1 MNENIFTMS
10 KNGVSEYC
18 CTVVRIGEV
27 LPIEGSDFLGQTLIF
42 GESIVV
48 RKDSIKE
55 GDFVFYATNETQL
68 NKKFLSVNNLFEI
81 GERSLNSNYETVE
94 KLMQENRVDEAKS
107 LVGFFNK
114 HGRVK
119 MIRLRGIVS
128 MGFVF
133 KKEELVRYNPKVA
146 DVDLESIVGVDF
158 DTIDGELFVKAYV
171 KPLPEE
177 RSKSNANRADKKIK
191 KFNRMIPGQFSFH
204 YDTNPLQKNIHRI
217 KPTDIVTISLKEHGT
232 SAIFANILTKKPIN
246 LSLIDKIF
254 NKKYRNEIKNVIN
267 KSKNSYVLKQNKENK
282 ISELRKHIKPN
293 FVVGYG
299 NVYASRK
306 IIKNQTINQNVGK
319 GYYKSDV
326 WGYYN
331 KLIEKYISKGMT
343 LYGEILG
350 YVPETN
356 TPIQGSYDYGCK
368 PGESYLMPYRITT
381 VENGKKK
388 EWNVEDVYKW
398 TVKLLK
404 DVPSLKQ
411 NVKPIKILYHGTLKD
426 LYPEISTTEH
436 WHDNVL
442 QAMKKDK
449 EHFAM
454 EENEP
459 FCKNKV
465 PREGL
470 CIRIDNDEIAEC
482 FKLKCQRFIDKESKE
497 IDKGN
502 VDIEMEQAY
511 CNNEEN

>member
-1 MNENIFTMS
+1 ME
-10 KNGVSEYC
+10 
-18 CTVVRIGEV
+18 
-27 LPIEGSDFLGQTLIF
+27 
-42 GESIVV
+42 IV
-48 RKDSIKE
+48 
-55 GDFVFYATNETQL
+55 
-68 NKKFLSVNNLFEI
+68 
-81 GERSLNSNYETVE
+81 
-94 KLMQENRVDEAKS
+94 
-107 LVGFFNK
+107 
-114 HGRVK
+114 
-119 MIRLRGIVS
+119 
-128 MGFVF
+128 
-133 KKEELVRYNPKVA
+133 
-146 DVDLESIVGVDF
+146 
-158 DTIDGELFVKAYV
+158 
-171 KPLPEE
+171 
-177 RSKSNANRADKKIK
+177 KIK
-191 KFNRMIPGQFSFH
+191 KITKLENKLDR
-204 YDTNPLQKNIHRI
+204 YDLTVSATNNFFANGILIHN
-217 KPTDIVTISLKEHGT
+217 T
-232 SAIFANILTKKPIN
+232 SAIFANILTKKPIK
-246 LSLIDKIF
+246 LSLVDKIF
-254 NKKYRNEIKNVIN
+254 NKKYRNEIKNVIQ
-267 KSKNSYVLKQNKENK
+267 KSKNNYVLKQNKENK

-299 NVYASRK
+299 SVYASRK
-306 IIKNQTINQNVGK
+306 IIKNETINQNVGK

-368 PGESYLMPYRITT
+368 SGESYLMPYRITT